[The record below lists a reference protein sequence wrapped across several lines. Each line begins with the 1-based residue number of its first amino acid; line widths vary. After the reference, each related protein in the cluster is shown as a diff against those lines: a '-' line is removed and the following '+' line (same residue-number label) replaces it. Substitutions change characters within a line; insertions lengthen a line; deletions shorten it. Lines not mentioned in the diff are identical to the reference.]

1 MTPSPRPPRN
11 RRPSRRVGDPS
22 EGRRSSSAVAD
33 FGGGGGRAG
42 GCGGGRSGGAPRTV
56 VVLGGATAILAAA
69 MLVGT
74 LVGPA
79 GLTAQGVLLEL
90 VGRLPLID
98 VDSGLTD
105 RQQVILWELR
115 IPRVVLGALVGA
127 MLAIA
132 GAAYQ
137 GVFRNPLADPYLL
150 GVSSGAG
157 LGATMAFVL
166 GGSLGA
172 VGVPPAAFVGGMI
185 AVLATYALGRT
196 VGGGRTEVV
205 IILAGVA
212 VGAFANALQTF
223 LMQRHDDS
231 LRQVYS
237 WMLGRLSTD
246 GWSEVLRVLPYVVVA
261 VAVIALHRRTLDVMA
276 VGDVE
281 ASSLGVS
288 PARVRLLLICVATLG
303 TAAVVSV
310 SGLIG
315 FVGIIIPHAV
325 RLVIGP
331 GHRLLLPLSLL
342 VGAAFLVLTDVVART
357 AMSPAELPIGV
368 VTATIGAP
376 FFLLVLNRSRG
387 HR

>member
-1 MTPSPRPPRN
+1 MTRPSPRH
-11 RRPSRRVGDPS
+11 
-22 EGRRSSSAVAD
+22 A
-33 FGGGGGRAG
+33 
-42 GCGGGRSGGAPRTV
+42 
-56 VVLGGATAILAAA
+56 VVLGGATLLFLVVLLA
-69 MLVGT
+69 GT

-79 GLTAQGVLLEL
+79 GLTPRGVLLEL
-90 VGRLPLID
+90 IGRVPLVD
-98 VDSGLTD
+98 VDSGFSL
-105 RQQVILWELR
+105 RQQVILWEIR
-115 IPRVVLGALVGA
+115 IPRVVLGGIVGA

-132 GAAYQ
+132 GATYQ

-157 LGATMAFVL
+157 LGATLAIVVGGAL
-166 GGSLGA
+166 GSA
-172 VGVPPAAFVGGMI
+172 MVPPAAFVGGMI
-185 AVLATYALGRT
+185 AVMATYALGRS

-212 VGAFANALQTF
+212 VAAFASAIQTF
-223 LMQRHDDS
+223 FMQRHDET

-246 GWSEVLRVLPYVVVA
+246 GWSQVWTVLPYVLVS
-261 VAVIALHRRTLDVMA
+261 VAVIALFRRTLDVMA

-281 ASSLGVS
+281 ASALGIA
-288 PARVRLLLICVATLG
+288 PARVRLVLISVATLG

-315 FVGIIIPHAV
+315 FVGIVIPHAV
-325 RLVIGP
+325 RLLIGP

-342 VGAAFLVLTDVVART
+342 VGATFLILADIVART

-368 VTATIGAP
+368 VTAAIGAP
-376 FFLLVLNRSRG
+376 FFLFVLRRSRG
-387 HR
+387 QL